1 MSNIF
6 FYCHLRIKT
15 GLFSNDLKFK
25 SGRTWNT
32 KKCNIELK
40 HKEKTNAPPHKR
52 IQLLIV
58 PDKESGLSEVKLLH
72 EGELLGI

>member
-1 MSNIF
+1 MDQPGI
-6 FYCHLRIKT
+6 L
-15 GLFSNDLKFK
+15 
-25 SGRTWNT
+25 